1 MTSRLSVILLSLWL
15 GVVSTGCTLTAP
27 TPARSAF
34 LPQLDVARVA
44 SSEAPLPGLLLVGT
58 FSVAE
63 AFAGKSMVYRF
74 AEHRYE
80 ADFYNE
86 FFVSPRDFV
95 SQSALEWLQRAHLFE
110 SVVPAAGTRA
120 RHALLLQGSV
130 NEMYA
135 DLRDAQ
141 QPAAV
146 LSIQFYLV
154 DDSLAGRPVRLAQQ
168 LRQVMPMADASA
180 AAYADALSRAMTSIF
195 TELARQVRAGV
206 GRSGAES

>member
-1 MTSRLSVILLSLWL
+1 MLLSLWL
-15 GVVSTGCTLTAP
+15 GAISTGCTLTAS
-27 TPARSAF
+27 TPARTAF
-34 LPQLDVARVA
+34 LPQVDAARA
-44 SSEAPLPGLLLVGT
+44 ATSEAPLPGLLLVDR

-80 ADFYNE
+80 SDFYNE
-86 FFVSPRDFV
+86 FFVAPRDFV
-95 SQSALEWLQRAHLFE
+95 SQGVLEWLQRAHLFE

-120 RHALLLQGSV
+120 RRALMLQGSV

-135 DLRDAQ
+135 DVRDAQ

-154 DDSLAGRPVRLAQQ
+154 DENLPGRPVRLSQQ
-168 LRQVMPMADASA
+168 LQQVMPMADASA
-180 AAYADALSRAMTSIF
+180 GAYADALSRAMTSIF
-195 TELARQVRAGV
+195 TELERQVRADV
-206 GRSGAES
+206 GE